1 MNKVILAYNFTAE
14 RLPLLRQVCMM
25 LRVNCKAVPQE
36 EMNDAVG
43 FLAGLKDCAKE
54 AVNPVTKG
62 TGGSGRKGRRRPG
75 GSKKSCCPAF
85 NAGSAKRNGVFMRF

>member
-54 AVNPVTKG
+54 AVNPPPLT
-62 TGGSGRKGRRRPG
+62 RKRSYKRHWRKRPKRPAKTRR
-75 GSKKSCCPAF
+75 K
-85 NAGSAKRNGVFMRF
+85 